1 MEHGAAPHL
10 FSSCKTITTT
20 STTTKPTTRSSPFPP
35 TTSCWRL
42 LGQPSGCITRNSFP
56 TPSGPS
62 GLPGASAADRP
73 PGVSECFGTLRFGRL
88 AEILLYDIRRTQ
100 TLAGPSAV
108 FVSPVVE
115 DWLKARM
122 AAPGVAHVV
131 NVPSNPP
138 GWSAGKWGEWYADLL
153 EPNGKLGVSK
163 PKPYWQQ
170 GWRDQHDRLLQAA
183 PAMPERIPLFISG
196 DLHSIAEER
205 IFRTGR

>member
-1 MEHGAAPHL
+1 
-10 FSSCKTITTT
+10 
-20 STTTKPTTRSSPFPP
+20 
-35 TTSCWRL
+35 
-42 LGQPSGCITRNSFP
+42 
-56 TPSGPS
+56 
-62 GLPGASAADRP
+62 
-73 PGVSECFGTLRFGRL
+73 
-88 AEILLYDIRRTQ
+88 
-100 TLAGPSAV
+100 
-108 FVSPVVE
+108 
-115 DWLKARM
+115 M

-205 IFRTGR
+205 IFRTGRIDLHANPVVAVLPGPLGTSDGGWPSAFRGVKAMPPVGLDVDQGLEPIEENGFLLADFNPESVVLRYFRWDAKQPVMRSRHYNRSA